1 MFITQ
6 LDGDAVARTPHP
18 LTASLIQPFA
28 KLETDLNTLFH
39 LSDLK
44 LNRGGTVFHRT
55 AAIAADSGDATHATA
70 DGETRLFTHP
80 G

>member
-6 LDGDAVARTPHP
+6 LDGDAVARTLHP

-44 LNRGGTVFHRT
+44 LNRGGTVFHGT